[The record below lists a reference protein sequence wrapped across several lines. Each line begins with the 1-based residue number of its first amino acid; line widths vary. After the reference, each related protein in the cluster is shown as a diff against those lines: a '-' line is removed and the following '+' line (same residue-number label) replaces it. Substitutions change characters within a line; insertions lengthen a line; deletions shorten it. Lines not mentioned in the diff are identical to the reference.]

1 MQGSGN
7 YKMPL
12 ANTTVSFI
20 GSGVMAEAMIKGLL
34 NKGLIP
40 ASQIIAADS
49 RLERVQ
55 ELAQRY
61 GLRGVVDNDEA
72 AEAAE
77 ILVLSIKPQVLG
89 EVMPEVRRGAR
100 ATKLVLSIIAGA
112 RIKTLADGVANPS
125 VVRAMPN
132 TPAQIG
138 QGITVWTATPEVLP
152 PQREQA
158 RALLGAFGDQIY
170 VDDERYLDMATALS
184 GSGPAYVFMF
194 MEALIDAGVH
204 MGFSR
209 RDAEHLVLQT
219 MRGAIEYAEQS
230 GLHPAQLRN
239 QVTSPGGTS
248 AEAIYHLEKGGLRT
262 VVSRAVWAAYQRSV
276 SLGGGGHGR
285 NPDELDSD
293 R

>member
-1 MQGSGN
+1 
-7 YKMPL
+7 MPL
-12 ANTTVSFI
+12 GDATVAFI
-20 GSGVMAEAMIKGLL
+20 GSGVMAEAMINGLL
-34 NKGLIP
+34 NKQLI
-40 ASQIIAADS
+40 ASSHIIASDT
-49 RLERVQ
+49 RDDRVKELEG
-55 ELAQRY
+55 RY
-61 GLRGVVDNDEA
+61 GLKGTTDNNFA
-72 AEAAE
+72 AEAAD
-77 ILVLSIKPQVLG
+77 ILVLSVKPQVLS
-89 EVMPEVRRGAR
+89 EVMPEVRRGAHSS
-100 ATKLVLSIIAGA
+100 KLVLSIIAGA
-112 RIKTLADGVANPS
+112 RIRTIADGVANAS

-152 PQREQA
+152 PQRQQA
-158 RALLGAFGDQIY
+158 EALLGALGDQIL

-184 GSGPAYVFMF
+184 GTGPAYIFMF

-209 RDAEHLVLQT
+209 RDAERLVIQT
-219 MRGAIEYAEQS
+219 MRGSIEYAEKS

-262 VVSRAVWAAYQRSV
+262 VISRAVWAAYQRSV
-276 SLGGGGHGR
+276 TLGGGGNTR
-285 NPDELDSD
+285 DPEKLDGD

>member
-1 MQGSGN
+1 
-7 YKMPL
+7 MPL
-12 ANTTVSFI
+12 ENTTVAFI

-40 ASQIIAADS
+40 AKQIIAADS
-49 RLERVQ
+49 RVERTQ
-55 ELAQRY
+55 ELAERY
-61 GLRGVVDNDEA
+61 GLKGTVDNSEA

-77 ILVLSIKPQVLG
+77 ILVLSVKPQVLH
-89 EVMPEVRRGAR
+89 EVMPEVRRGAHSS
-100 ATKLVLSIIAGA
+100 KLVLSIIAGA
-112 RIKTLADGVANPS
+112 RIRTIADGVANAS

-152 PQREQA
+152 PQRAQA
-158 RALLGAFGDQIY
+158 QALLGALGDQIF

-184 GSGPAYVFMF
+184 GTGPAYVFLF

-209 RDAEHLVLQT
+209 RDAERLVLQT
-219 MRGAIEYAEQS
+219 MRGSIEFAEAS

-262 VVSRAVWAAYQRSV
+262 VISRAVWAAYQRSV
-276 SLGGGGHGR
+276 ALGSGSNSR
-285 NPDELDSD
+285 NPDRLDGD

>member
-1 MQGSGN
+1 
-7 YKMPL
+7 MPL
-12 ANTTVSFI
+12 ENTTVAFI

-34 NKGLIP
+34 SKGLIP
-40 ASQIIAADS
+40 ANQIIAADS
-49 RLERVQ
+49 RLERTQ
-55 ELAQRY
+55 ELAERY
-61 GLRGVVDNDEA
+61 GLKGAVDNNQA

-77 ILVLSIKPQVLG
+77 ILVLSVKPQVLH
-89 EVMPEVRRGAR
+89 EVMPEVRRGAHSS
-100 ATKLVLSIIAGA
+100 KLVLSIIAGA
-112 RIKTLADGVANPS
+112 RIRTIADGVANAS

-138 QGITVWTATPEVLP
+138 QGITVWTATPEVLA
-152 PQREQA
+152 PQRAQA
-158 RALLGAFGDQIY
+158 QALLGALGDQIF

-184 GSGPAYVFMF
+184 GTGPAYVFLF

-209 RDAEHLVLQT
+209 RDAERLVLQT
-219 MRGAIEYAEQS
+219 MRGSIEFAEAS

-262 VVSRAVWAAYQRSV
+262 VISRAVWAAYQRSV
-276 SLGGGGHGR
+276 ALGSGSSSR
-285 NPDELDSD
+285 NPDRLDGD